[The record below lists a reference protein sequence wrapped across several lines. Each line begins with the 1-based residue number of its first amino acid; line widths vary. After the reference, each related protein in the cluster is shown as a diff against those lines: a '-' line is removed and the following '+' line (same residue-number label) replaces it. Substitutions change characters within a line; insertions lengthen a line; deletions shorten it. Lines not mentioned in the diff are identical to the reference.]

1 MSKHSRRG
9 RHENSKQEF
18 SSPESRTAGQET
30 PAASEAQ
37 AVESGVSPESADTL
51 KNPPPEHSVEDQ
63 TDQGVPEA
71 SLHGSLQEHGAPAE
85 TAAEKPAK
93 ELTPEEKIVALEA
106 QLADAK
112 DQYLRKAADF
122 ENFRKRMNQEKQTS
136 IEFANQS
143 LLLDI
148 IPIIDDFERALQ
160 AAGTGQKSPA
170 DFDTLCQGISMIEQ
184 RLSSQLESKWG
195 LKRFDSEGEP
205 FDPNRH
211 EALMME
217 KSAEITEPVVAQD
230 LIKGYMLKD
239 RVIRSA
245 KVKVVMP
252 KENKNE

>member
-9 RHENSKQEF
+9 HHENSKQES
-18 SSPESRTAGQET
+18 SSPEFRAAGQET
-30 PAASEAQ
+30 PAASGAQ
-37 AVESGVSPESADTL
+37 AVESGASPESA
-51 KNPPPEHSVEDQ
+51 EAQ
-63 TDQGVPEA
+63 TDRSAPEA
-71 SLHGSLQEHGAPAE
+71 SLHDAADGSLQDHEAPAE
-85 TAAEKPAK
+85 TAAEDKAEKTAK
-93 ELTPEEKIVALEA
+93 ELTPEEKIAELEA
-106 QLADAK
+106 QLADIK

-184 RLSSQLESKWG
+184 RLSSQLENKWG

-230 LIKGYMLKD
+230 LIKGYTLKD

-252 KENKNE
+252 EENKIE